1 MAWVDFGWVENG
13 TNFGWK
19 TAGGFRRVEKG
30 WVDFG
35 RVDFVYHRQGAIDK
49 QPSLT
54 SSLVKVL
61 EFVLGLEHK
70 RKIGLAVPSNF

>member
-1 MAWVDFGWVENG
+1 MLGGFWPGGKRPGWKMAWVDFGWVENG

-35 RVDFVYHRQGAIDK
+35 RVDFGYHRGTLID
-49 QPSLT
+49 Q
-54 SSLVKVL
+54 
-61 EFVLGLEHK
+61 
-70 RKIGLAVPSNF
+70 N